1 VRRYVSF
8 FFIVK
13 CKHTEAMIQ
22 NDGMCTILAIILVLM
37 LFSSG
42 MREWM
47 KTGDLRY
54 LGSNV
59 ERPRVPNSEN
69 CGCNANVAQTHP
81 PSETYAS
88 ARKSEQNTLS
98 TTTEDSKTTE
108 SKDTNGTNNNIGDPT
123 EKDSHSM
130 DALKRNLAASHK
142 YRHDLTQCRT
152 DHIGRSQGART
163 GFLHVLTD
171 SENRSGKHKAD
182 EFTTFQPFFMA
193 PESRTNPTNYRGSV
207 DLPLSESMFE

>member
-1 VRRYVSF
+1 
-8 FFIVK
+8 
-13 CKHTEAMIQ
+13 
-22 NDGMCTILAIILVLM
+22 M

-47 KTGDLRY
+47 KTGEMGY
-54 LGSNV
+54 FGSNLDK
-59 ERPRVPNSEN
+59 PRGPPSEN
-69 CGCNANVAQTHP
+69 CGCNANTSQAHVP
-81 PSETYAS
+81 PTSYAS
-88 ARKSEQNTLS
+88 ARKSEQVTVEEPAKADVQNEKTVTFE
-98 TTTEDSKTTE
+98 TT
-108 SKDTNGTNNNIGDPT
+108 GQ
-123 EKDSHSM
+123 DSHSM

-171 SENRSGKHKAD
+171 SENRSGRHKPD
-182 EFTTFQPFFMA
+182 EFTKFQPYFMA

>member
-1 VRRYVSF
+1 
-8 FFIVK
+8 
-13 CKHTEAMIQ
+13 MIQ

-47 KTGDLRY
+47 KTGEIGY
-54 LGSNV
+54 LGSNL
-59 ERPRVPNSEN
+59 EKSQGPPREN
-69 CGCNANVAQTHP
+69 CGCNANTSQP
-81 PSETYAS
+81 PASPTSYAS
-88 ARKSEQNTLS
+88 ARKSEQVASEEPKKIEDVKNEQTVTFE
-98 TTTEDSKTTE
+98 TTSQ
-108 SKDTNGTNNNIGDPT
+108 
-123 EKDSHSM
+123 DSHS
-130 DALKRNLAASHK
+130 LEGVKRNLAASHK

-171 SENRSGKHKAD
+171 SENRSGKHKPD
-182 EFTTFQPFFMA
+182 EFTKFQPYFNA

>member
-1 VRRYVSF
+1 
-8 FFIVK
+8 
-13 CKHTEAMIQ
+13 MIQ
-22 NDGMCTILAIILVLM
+22 NDGLCTILAIILVLM

-47 KTGDLRY
+47 KTGEMGH
-54 LGSNV
+54 LGNNLV
-59 ERPRVPNSEN
+59 NPQGPPSEN
-69 CGCNANVAQTHP
+69 CGCNTHTPQASP
-81 PSETYAS
+81 PPTKYAS
-88 ARKSEQNTLS
+88 ARKSEEVTPEGPAKIEPVQDEKTVTFE
-98 TTTEDSKTTE
+98 TTSQ
-108 SKDTNGTNNNIGDPT
+108 
-123 EKDSHSM
+123 DSHSM
-130 DALKRNLAASHK
+130 DALKRNLASSHK
-142 YRHDLTQCRT
+142 YRQDLSQCRT

-171 SENRSGKHKAD
+171 SENRSGKHKPD